1 MKSVLDSL
9 RVGHAHDENLR
20 SGVSIVLCAR
30 ATLAAVHVMGAAPG
44 TRETE
49 LLSPENSVTHVD
61 AIVLSGGSV
70 FGLDAASG
78 VVEVL
83 RSQGRGYKVGDQNM
97 PIVPAAILYDLS
109 NGGDKSWQ
117 GASPYA
123 ELGRTAIRNAKNEF
137 QIGGVG
143 AGFGATTAN
152 MRGGF
157 GYAETHLAG
166 GIVVCAF
173 VAVNAVGQVTMG
185 NGPHFWAAPF
195 ERDQE
200 FGGLGLPS
208 LPDESIS
215 AVNLKNPAGRALQSA
230 ENTTI
235 GLVATNASLTKSGAK
250 RLAMSAH
257 DGYAH
262 AIWPC
267 HTPMDGDLIFALST
281 EEQDDVDLM
290 RLNAAAT
297 STMAR
302 AIAVG
307 VYATQP
313 RGDDT
318 LPSWQSCFA
327 GFALK

>member
-1 MKSVLDSL
+1 MKSALDNL
-9 RVGHAHDENLR
+9 LVGHAHDEVLR
-20 SGVSIVLCAR
+20 SGVSIILCERPAV
-30 ATLAAVHVMGAAPG
+30 AAVHVMGAAPG
-44 TRETE
+44 TRDTE

-78 VVEVL
+78 VTEVL
-83 RSQGRGYKVGDQNM
+83 RSQGRGFKVGDQNM
-97 PIVPAAILYDLS
+97 PIVPSAILYDLS

-117 GASPYA
+117 GVSPYM
-123 ELGRTAIRNAKNEF
+123 ELGRTAIGNAKREF

-152 MRGGF
+152 LRGGF
-157 GYAETHLAG
+157 GYAETHLPDG
-166 GIVVCAF
+166 VVVCAF

-185 NGPHFWAAPF
+185 SGPHFWAAPF
-195 ERDQE
+195 EREQE
-200 FGGLGLPS
+200 FSGLGLPS
-208 LPDESIS
+208 MPDESIS
-215 AVNLKNPAGRALQSA
+215 AVNLKNPGGRALESA

-235 GLVATNASLTKSGAK
+235 GIVATNATLSKSGAK

-281 EEQDDVDLM
+281 EERENVDLVH
-290 RLNAAAT
+290 LNAAAT

-302 AIAVG
+302 AIAIG
-307 VYATQP
+307 VYSTQP
-313 RGDDT
+313 RADDT
-318 LPSWQSCFA
+318 LPSWRSCFA
-327 GFALK
+327 DFAP